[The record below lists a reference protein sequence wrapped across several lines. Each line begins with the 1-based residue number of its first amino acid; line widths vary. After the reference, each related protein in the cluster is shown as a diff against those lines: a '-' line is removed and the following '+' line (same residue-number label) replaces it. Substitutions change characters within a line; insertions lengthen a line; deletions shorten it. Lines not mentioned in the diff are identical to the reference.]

1 MYSGLVDGIQ
11 LITVFATFGLFLIE
25 NLLKIPEIHVVGVVF
40 LQIKCADVY
49 KSSFVQKVV
58 RHIFGILLKFTRQTG
73 MLRIRKITLS

>member
-1 MYSGLVDGIQ
+1 MLY
-11 LITVFATFGLFLIE
+11 A
-25 NLLKIPEIHVVGVVF
+25 VVF

-73 MLRIRKITLS
+73 MIRIRKIKLC